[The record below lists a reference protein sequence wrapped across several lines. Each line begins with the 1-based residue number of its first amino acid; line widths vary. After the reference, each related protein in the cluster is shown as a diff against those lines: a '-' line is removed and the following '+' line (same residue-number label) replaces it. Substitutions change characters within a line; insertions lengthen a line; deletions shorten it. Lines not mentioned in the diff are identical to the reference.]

1 MKFTRN
7 MLLLL
12 VLALALSLAA
22 CGAEKEEPETQAT
35 TYRVW
40 VRTEAG
46 TPVKGAMV
54 QLCTDVCIPGV
65 TDEEGKAEF
74 SVPEDS
80 YKVSF
85 AVLPKG
91 YEYAD
96 DVREYYFAE
105 GSTELT
111 LCLKET
117 D

>member
-22 CGAEKEEPETQAT
+22 CGAQKAEPETQEVV
-35 TYRVW
+35 YRV
-40 VRTEAG
+40 VVLTEEG
-46 TPVKGAMV
+46 EPLKGAMV

-74 SVPEDS
+74 SVSEDN

-91 YEYAD
+91 YAYAD

-111 LCLKET
+111 LYLKET
-117 D
+117 A